1 MKSNPANANMDV
13 IDLRSDTVTRPSP
26 AMRKAMAEAP
36 VGDDVWGDDPT
47 VSALEEITA
56 DLLGTEAA
64 LYVPSGTQSNL
75 IALMSHCQRGD
86 EYLVGQDAHTYKYE
100 GGGGAVL
107 GSIQPQ
113 PLAMAA
119 DGTIP
124 LDLILG
130 AIKPDDFHFARTQ
143 LLCLENTSA
152 GRVLPMDYLRAA
164 STLALEHKLGRHL
177 DGARIFNA
185 AVKLGIQVKD
195 IAQHFDSVSV
205 CLSKG
210 LGAPVGSVLC
220 GPRDFIREARRWR
233 KMLGGGMRQ
242 AGIIA
247 AAGIYALEHNI
258 ARLQQDHD
266 NAALLAQALAGI
278 DAITVDSE
286 RVQTNMVFMKPANGS
301 GPALAA
307 HLRECGILVD
317 TGHKFRMVTHMDVS
331 RADVLATAAAIG
343 DFYAASSE

>member
-1 MKSNPANANMDV
+1 M
-13 IDLRSDTVTRPSP
+13 IDLRSDTVTRPTP
-26 AMRKAMAEAP
+26 AMRRAMAEAP

-47 VSALEEITA
+47 VTALEELA
-56 DLLGTEAA
+56 AGLLGMEAA

-75 IALMSHCQRGD
+75 VALMSHCQRGD

-113 PLAMAA
+113 PLAMAD

-124 LDLILG
+124 LATIVG
-130 AIKPDDFHFARTQ
+130 AIKPDDFHFARTR
-143 LLCLENTSA
+143 LLCLENTAA
-152 GRVLPMDYLRAA
+152 GRVLPLDYLRAA
-164 STLALEHKLGRHL
+164 SGLALKHELGRHL
-177 DGARIFNA
+177 DGARVFNA
-185 AVKLGIQVKD
+185 AVKLGVDVKE

-220 GPRDFIREARRWR
+220 GPRDFIREGRRWR

-247 AAGIYALEHNI
+247 AAGIYALQHNV
-258 ARLQQDHD
+258 ARLQEDHD
-266 NAALLAQALAGI
+266 NAALLARELA
-278 DAITVDSE
+278 TVDG
-286 RVQTNMVFMKPANGS
+286 VTLDLNKVHTNMVFITPRAGTS
-301 GPALAA
+301 AALVER
-307 HLRECGILVD
+307 LRQQGILVD
-317 TGHKFRMVTHMDVS
+317 SGHSIRMVTHLDVS
-331 RADVLATAAAIG
+331 RADMLKVAAAIG
-343 DFYAASSE
+343 EFYQANQ

>member
-1 MKSNPANANMDV
+1 MAYGNSTQTPL

-47 VSALEEITA
+47 VTQLEELA
-56 DLLGTEAA
+56 AGMLGTEAS

-113 PLAMAA
+113 PLAMAD

-124 LDLILG
+124 LELILG

-164 STLALEHKLGRHL
+164 SGLAIEHNLGRHL
-177 DGARIFNA
+177 DGARVFNA
-185 AVKLGIQVKD
+185 AVKLNIDVRE
-195 IAQHFDSVSV
+195 IAQHFDSVSI

-247 AAGIYALEHNI
+247 AAGIYALQHNV
-258 ARLQQDHD
+258 ARLREDHE
-266 NAALLAQALAGI
+266 NAALLARELSGVNGI
-278 DAITVDSE
+278 TLDIG
-286 RVQTNMVFMKPANGS
+286 RVQTNMVFITPQAGT
-301 GPALAA
+301 GPALAE
-307 HLRECGILVD
+307 HLRKQGILVD
-317 TGHKFRMVTHMDVS
+317 VGHAFRMVTHLDVS
-331 RADVLATAAAIG
+331 RADMLATANAIR
-343 DFYAASSE
+343 DFYRKT

>member
-1 MKSNPANANMDV
+1 M
-13 IDLRSDTVTRPSP
+13 IDLRSDTVTRPSAGMRQ
-26 AMRKAMAEAP
+26 AMVSAP

-47 VSALEEITA
+47 VNRLQELTA
-56 DLLGTEAA
+56 DLLGKEAA
-64 LYVPSGTQSNL
+64 LYVASGVQSNL
-75 IALMSHCQRGD
+75 VALMSHCQRGD

-113 PLAMAA
+113 PLAMAP

-124 LDLILG
+124 VEVIRN
-130 AIKPDDFHFARTQ
+130 AIKPDDIHFAVTR
-143 LLCLENTSA
+143 LLCLENTMM
-152 GRVLPMDYLRAA
+152 GRVLPMDYIRSASALADEHDLR
-164 STLALEHKLGRHL
+164 KHL

-185 AVKLGIQVKD
+185 AVKLGIDVRE
-195 IAQHFDSVSV
+195 IAGHFDSVSV

-220 GPRDFIREARRWR
+220 GSRELIREARRWR

-258 ARLQQDHD
+258 ARLQEDHEH
-266 NAALLAQALAGI
+266 AALLARELGGLAELQL
-278 DAITVDSE
+278 DMTM
-286 RVQTNMVFMKPANGS
+286 VQTNMVFIKPAQGTAR
-301 GPALAA
+301 ALAA
-307 HLRECGILVD
+307 FLEQRSILVD
-317 TGHKFRMVTHMDVS
+317 PGTTIRMVTHLDVG
-331 RADVLATAAAIG
+331 RADVLTTADAIKA
-343 DFYAASSE
+343 FYLS

>member
-1 MKSNPANANMDV
+1 MSSGNSTPTPW
-13 IDLRSDTVTRPSP
+13 IDLRSDTVTRPSA

-47 VSALEEITA
+47 VSQLEAFAA
-56 DLLGTEAA
+56 DMLGFEAA

-113 PLAMAA
+113 PLAMAD

-124 LDLILG
+124 LDLIRG

-152 GRVLPMDYLRAA
+152 GRVLPMDYIRAA
-164 STLALEHKLGRHL
+164 SELAVQHNLGRHL
-177 DGARIFNA
+177 DGARVFNA
-185 AVKLGIQVKD
+185 AVKLGIDVKE
-195 IAQHFDSVSV
+195 IARHFDSVSV

-220 GPRDFIREARRWR
+220 GSRDFIREGRRWR

-247 AAGIYALEHNI
+247 AAGLYALQHNV
-258 ARLQQDHD
+258 ARLQEDHD
-266 NAALLAQALAGI
+266 NAALLARELSA
-278 DAITVDSE
+278 VDGVTLDMR
-286 RVQTNMVFMKPANGS
+286 RVQTNMVFITPRAGT
-301 GPALAA
+301 GPALAE
-307 HLRECGILVD
+307 HLRAQGILVD
-317 TGHKFRMVTHMDVS
+317 VGHSFRMVTHLDVS
-331 RADVLATAAAIG
+331 RADMLTTAAAIKA
-343 DFYAASSE
+343 YYNNN

>member
-1 MKSNPANANMDV
+1 M

-47 VSALEEITA
+47 VTQLEELA
-56 DLLGTEAA
+56 ASMLGMEAA
-64 LYVPSGTQSNL
+64 LFVPSGTQSNL
-75 IALMSHCQRGD
+75 VALMSHCQRGD

-113 PLAMAA
+113 PLAMAD

-124 LDLILG
+124 LELILG
-130 AIKPDDFHFARTQ
+130 AIKPHDIHFARTQ

-152 GRVLPMDYLRAA
+152 GRVLPMDYIEAA
-164 STLALEHKLGRHL
+164 SQLAREHNLGRHL

-185 AVKLGIQVKD
+185 AVKLGIDVRE
-195 IAQHFDSVSV
+195 IAQHFDSVSI

-220 GPRDFIREARRWR
+220 GSRDFIREGRRWR

-247 AAGIYALEHNI
+247 AAGVYALQNNV
-258 ARLQQDHD
+258 ARLREDHA
-266 NAALLAQALAGI
+266 NAALLARELAGVPG
-278 DAITVDSE
+278 ITLDMK
-286 RVQTNMVFMKPANGS
+286 RVQTNMVFITPQAGS
-301 GPALAA
+301 AAALVD
-307 HLRECGILVD
+307 HLRNQDILVD
-317 TGHKFRMVTHMDVS
+317 AGATIRMVTHLDVTRS
-331 RADVLATAAAIG
+331 DMLKTATAIREFYTGRAAG
-343 DFYAASSE
+343 

>member
-1 MKSNPANANMDV
+1 MSYGNSTQTPR
-13 IDLRSDTVTRPSP
+13 IDLRSDTVTRPTP
-26 AMRKAMAEAP
+26 AMRKAMA
-36 VGDDVWGDDPT
+36 
-47 VSALEEITA
+47 ALEELA
-56 DLLGTEAA
+56 AGMLGVEAA

-113 PLAMAA
+113 PLAMAE
-119 DGTIP
+119 DGTIS
-124 LDLILG
+124 LETILG

-152 GRVLPMDYLRAA
+152 GRVIPMDYLRAA
-164 STLALEHKLGRHL
+164 SDLAIKHNLGRHL
-177 DGARIFNA
+177 DGARVFNA
-185 AVKLGIQVKD
+185 AVKLGIDVKE
-195 IAQHFDSVSV
+195 IAKYFDSVSV

-220 GPRDFIREARRWR
+220 GSRDLIRDGRRWR

-247 AAGIYALEHNI
+247 AAGIYALQNNV
-258 ARLQQDHD
+258 ARLQEDHD
-266 NAALLAQALAGI
+266 NAALLARELA
-278 DAITVDSE
+278 TVDGVTLDLK
-286 RVQTNMVFMKPANGS
+286 RVQTNMVFITPRATT
-301 GPALAA
+301 GPALAEY
-307 HLRECGILVD
+307 LRKQDILVD
-317 TGHKFRMVTHMDVS
+317 TGHAFRLVTHLDVT
-331 RADVLATAAAIG
+331 RADMLKTAAAVRE
-343 DFYAASSE
+343 FYKTR

>member
-1 MKSNPANANMDV
+1 M
-13 IDLRSDTVTRPSP
+13 IDLRSDTVTRPTP
-26 AMRKAMAEAP
+26 AMRKAMADAP

-47 VSALEEITA
+47 VAALEELA
-56 DLLGTEAA
+56 AGMLGMEAA
-64 LYVPSGTQSNL
+64 LFVPSGTQSNL
-75 IALMSHCQRGD
+75 VALMSHCQRGD
-86 EYLVGQDAHTYKYE
+86 EYLVGQEAHTYKYE

-113 PLAMAA
+113 PLAMAD

-124 LDLILG
+124 LELIAG

-152 GRVLPMDYLRAA
+152 GRVLPMGYLRAA
-164 STLALEHKLGRHL
+164 SDLALQHGLGRHL
-177 DGARIFNA
+177 DGARVFNA
-185 AVKLGIQVKD
+185 AVKLGVDVKE

-220 GPRDFIREARRWR
+220 GARDFIREGRRWR

-247 AAGIYALEHNI
+247 AAGIYALQHNV
-258 ARLQQDHD
+258 ARLQEDHD
-266 NAALLAQALAGI
+266 NAALLARELAAIEGVAL
-278 DAITVDSE
+278 DLR
-286 RVQTNMVFMKPANGS
+286 RVQTNMVFITPRAGT
-301 GPALAA
+301 GPGLVE
-307 HLRECGILVD
+307 HLRKQDILVD
-317 TGHKFRMVTHMDVS
+317 THSFRMVTHLDVS
-331 RADVLATAAAIG
+331 RADVLTVAATIR
-343 DFYAASSE
+343 DFYSGRVAKG